1 MKQLIF
7 LLVLAVAPVSGI
19 AQSVEAA
26 APETTIDTSVFAPLP
41 ADSVDLN
48 EFLWKNRVVVVF
60 ALTEADP
67 ADVEQ
72 MRLLEAR
79 WDQMA
84 ERDVVLIVD
93 TDPSADTEI
102 RRKLRPR
109 GFMMVII
116 GKDGGVKL
124 RKPFPWDVR
133 EISRSIDK
141 MPLRQEELRLER
153 SNPG

>member
-1 MKQLIF
+1 MKKLFF

-26 APETTIDTSVFAPLP
+26 APETTIDTSVFAPVP

-67 ADVEQ
+67 AYAEQ
-72 MRLLEAR
+72 LRLLEAR

-93 TDPSADTEI
+93 TDPSAKTEI
-102 RRKLRPR
+102 RQKLRPR

-124 RKPFPWDVR
+124 RKPFPWNVR

-141 MPLRQEELRLER
+141 MPLRQEELRLKR
-153 SNPG
+153 LNPG